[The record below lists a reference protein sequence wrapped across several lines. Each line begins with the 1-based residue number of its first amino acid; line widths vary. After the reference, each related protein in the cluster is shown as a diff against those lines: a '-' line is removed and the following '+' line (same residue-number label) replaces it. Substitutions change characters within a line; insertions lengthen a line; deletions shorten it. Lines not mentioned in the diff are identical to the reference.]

1 MAKRGRG
8 GGSSEAIVGIILGI
22 ILIIMY
28 MKATGH

>member
-8 GGSSEAIVGIILGI
+8 GGGGEAIVGIILGI